1 MGQSP
6 RRSEDC
12 EYHGDYSHPTGHL
25 VKTGLHPKLLV
36 KLPHLGNVSKG
47 FDSFLFQTLLTL
59 RIYHRNLHYKIV
71 MQGLFCPHQGSD
83 LGAQW
88 EPSGLVRALA
98 GEQPCLRC
106 GAAPT
111 VLSAHLKLGS
121 NANLLLQLERLAASR
136 ARALLQPGA
145 TWTGHLKLVRIFSW
159 TSLHL
164 AGGKAESSRDK
175 PSSQQSLCTQH
186 IPDLP
191 WSLAPCQGL
200 DSAMLLIRHKTTL
213 FLSKGSGIKL
223 RQAIY
228 SNRNQGITWEFL
240 HGRILSKNRERKEM
254 WSHQLLLLLHHNL
267 SYFIIF
273 LWCSRE
279 IPHPEPLSQA
289 GNSVQDVKTSLKNWE
304 PLGRASPQLGCFT
317 ALTSASAETEH
328 KTLPSAHKP
337 QFPPMGKL

>member
-1 MGQSP
+1 MWSCSHCALCSP
-6 RRSEDC
+6 
-12 EYHGDYSHPTGHL
+12 
-25 VKTGLHPKLLV
+25 
-36 KLPHLGNVSKG
+36 
-47 FDSFLFQTLLTL
+47 
-59 RIYHRNLHYKIV
+59 
-71 MQGLFCPHQGSD
+71 
-83 LGAQW
+83 
-88 EPSGLVRALA
+88 
-98 GEQPCLRC
+98 
-106 GAAPT
+106 
-111 VLSAHLKLGS
+111 KLGS
-121 NANLLLQLERLAASR
+121 SANLPLQWERLAASR

-240 HGRILSKNRERKEM
+240 HGRILSKNREQKEM

-279 IPHPEPLSQA
+279 VPHPEPLSQA